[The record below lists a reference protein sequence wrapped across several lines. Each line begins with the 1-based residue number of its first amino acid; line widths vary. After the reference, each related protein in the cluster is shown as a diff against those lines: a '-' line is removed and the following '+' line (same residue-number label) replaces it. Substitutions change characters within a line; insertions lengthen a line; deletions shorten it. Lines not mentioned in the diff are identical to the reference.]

1 MASGNSS
8 ENGTQYVE
16 LVDWIS
22 LRRNMRSTLP
32 FYLGFRFCEDYNT
45 TSFVVEPPPLGLQ
58 NRLRME
64 ADWRKGNKQAR
75 RLSRVVGTVPCLAS

>member
-1 MASGNSS
+1 MVPNTLNWWIG
-8 ENGTQYVE
+8 
-16 LVDWIS
+16 LVSAEICGA
-22 LRRNMRSTLP
+22 LYP
-32 FYLGFRFCEDYNT
+32 FILDSDFARITNT
-45 TSFVVEPPPLGLQ
+45 TSLVVEPLPLGLQ